1 MAAGAEPAAVYLSP
15 HLDDVVLSCGGQ
27 VAERVR
33 AGETVWVVTVFTADE
48 TAGTV
53 SDFAAGLH
61 RVWRLP
67 APVVEARRR
76 EDRAACARLGAVP
89 RHWTE
94 LEAIYRPRPRAAGSL
109 YPDRESLFGP
119 VDSADAGLQAALA
132 ERIRQ
137 LPDSCEVLSPLA
149 VGAHVDH
156 VLVRRAAESAL
167 GARLGYYEDY
177 PYVVWQREA
186 LAAALAG
193 AEWVERTLPLSRAA
207 LESKVQA
214 IAAYTSQL
222 RPLFGGRWR
231 MAFRVRSFARR
242 RGGERVWRRAGSR

>member
-1 MAAGAEPAAVYLSP
+1 MAIAGAEPAAVYLSP
-15 HLDDVVLSCGGQ
+15 HLDDAALSCGGQ
-27 VAERVR
+27 IAERVR
-33 AGETVWVVTVFTADE
+33 AGETIWVVTVFTADE

-53 SDFAAGLH
+53 SDLAAGLH
-61 RVWRLP
+61 RLWRLP

-89 RHWTE
+89 RHWNE
-94 LEAIYRPRPRAAGSL
+94 LEALYRPGAGGAL
-109 YPDRESLFGP
+109 YPDRESLFGSLDP
-119 VDSADAGLQAALA
+119 ADAGLQAAVA
-132 ERIRQ
+132 ERIRR

-156 VLVRRAAESAL
+156 VLVRRAAEAAR

-177 PYVVWQREA
+177 PYVAWNRGA
-186 LAAALAG
+186 LEAALAG

-207 LESKVQA
+207 LRSKIRA

-222 RPLFGGRWR
+222 RPLFGGRRR
-231 MAFRVRSFARR
+231 MAFRVRRFARR
-242 RGGERVWRRAGSR
+242 RGGERVWRRAGGA